1 METSLGRDLAV
12 NGRGASRLAW
22 GIAVTSFVMVAVSI
36 VLLWLDRSAMPI
48 LHAPKASDVLP
59 AITLGALGG
68 LVASRRPR
76 NPIGWLFLVIA
87 LGTALEGILNQIAV
101 RGLVTGTP
109 PTGWVRWPAGGGA
122 NVGTIGLV
130 ALILVLF
137 LFPDGKP
144 LNTRW
149 RVVVWI
155 SAALSFT
162 FFISINLDP
171 SPVRLVPGFPKIENP
186 FGIEAMRGLANS
198 PLFLAIVLGLL
209 LGMISLILRLRR
221 SRGDERQQMK
231 WFVYATALSVGAV
244 LLAIPLASLSQG
256 LSDLLFSAAFSL
268 GFALALPGAAAVAI
282 LRYGLYDIDVV
293 ISKTILYL
301 TLAAVITVIY
311 VSIVVG
317 IGAAMGASGNHVLPI
332 IAATVIAV
340 AFQPARDR
348 SRRFANR
355 LVYGKRATPYE
366 VLSEFSSRIGG
377 SYSLDEV
384 MPRTALLLAEGT
396 GATEA
401 HVWLRVGPELVAA
414 GSWPAEAIRDPV
426 PIDGNGSPEIAG
438 TSAVAGVRHQGDLLG
453 ALSIRKAT
461 NDPVTPA
468 DESLLADVA
477 SQAGL
482 VLRNVALVQDLRA
495 SRQRLVS
502 AQDEERR
509 KLERNIH
516 DGAQQQL
523 VALAIKIRLADSLT
537 EPEGRSKPILEQLG
551 VDARDALED
560 LRDLARGIY
569 PPLLAD
575 KGLVAALEAQAR
587 KSPVAVT
594 VGSTDIGRFPQE
606 IEAAVYFCVLEGLQ
620 NIAKYAQARTALV
633 RVSRNATDLRFEVTD
648 DGRGFDQAATGY
660 GTGLQGIADRLSALD
675 GSLDVRS
682 APGEGTTLAGTVPVP
697 D

>member
-1 METSLGRDLAV
+1 
-12 NGRGASRLAW
+12 
-22 GIAVTSFVMVAVSI
+22 
-36 VLLWLDRSAMPI
+36 
-48 LHAPKASDVLP
+48 
-59 AITLGALGG
+59 
-68 LVASRRPR
+68 
-76 NPIGWLFLVIA
+76 
-87 LGTALEGILNQIAV
+87 
-101 RGLVTGTP
+101 
-109 PTGWVRWPAGGGA
+109 
-122 NVGTIGLV
+122 
-130 ALILVLF
+130 
-137 LFPDGKP
+137 
-144 LNTRW
+144 
-149 RVVVWI
+149 
-155 SAALSFT
+155 
-162 FFISINLDP
+162 
-171 SPVRLVPGFPKIENP
+171 
-186 FGIEAMRGLANS
+186 
-198 PLFLAIVLGLL
+198 
-209 LGMISLILRLRR
+209 
-221 SRGDERQQMK
+221 
-231 WFVYATALSVGAV
+231 
-244 LLAIPLASLSQG
+244 
-256 LSDLLFSAAFSL
+256 
-268 GFALALPGAAAVAI
+268 
-282 LRYGLYDIDVV
+282 
-293 ISKTILYL
+293 
-301 TLAAVITVIY
+301 
-311 VSIVVG
+311 
-317 IGAAMGASGNHVLPI
+317 MGASGNHVLPI

-414 GSWPAEAIRDPV
+414 GSWPTEAIRDPV